1 MKNFSE
7 FFEFLSHCN
16 HQTIID
22 ELREHGNR
30 ILDTKKDN
38 PDILFRFDIER
49 LNTLTRLSE
58 WFMEMEFLKMIGERK
73 PQTNPEEILTVE
85 EVGKI
90 LKVTPQTV
98 YKLIKKG
105 KLQSVQI
112 STIDKPG
119 VKPKIRVRRGEVE
132 RYTNGE

>member
-1 MKNFSE
+1 MKNLSE
-7 FFEFLSHCN
+7 FFEFLSHCT
-16 HQTIID
+16 HQTIVE

-38 PDILFRFDIER
+38 PYILFRFDIER
-49 LNTLTRLSE
+49 LNTLNRLSE
-58 WFMEMEFLKMIGERK
+58 WFIESEFQKMMGARM
-73 PQTNPEEILTVE
+73 PQTHPDEILTAE

-105 KLQSVQI
+105 KISAMEI

-132 RYTNGE
+132 RWLDGR

>member
-49 LNTLTRLSE
+49 LNTLNRLSE
-58 WFMEMEFLKMIGERK
+58 WFIETEFSKMMGERK
-73 PQTNPEEILTVE
+73 PQTNPDEILTVE
-85 EVGKI
+85 EVAQIIKF
-90 LKVTPQTV
+90 TEQTV

-105 KLQSVQI
+105 KLQSVEI

-119 VKPKIRVRRGEVE
+119 VKPKIRVKRGEVE
-132 RYTNGE
+132 RWLDGM